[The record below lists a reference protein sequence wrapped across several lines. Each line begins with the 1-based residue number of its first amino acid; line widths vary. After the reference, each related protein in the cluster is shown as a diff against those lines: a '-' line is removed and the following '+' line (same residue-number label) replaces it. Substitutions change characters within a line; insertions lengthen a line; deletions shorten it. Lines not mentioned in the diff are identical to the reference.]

1 MKFEIKNV
9 IKAAICGF
17 FVAVTF
23 SLSSFFG
30 SCEKITEEVLRLHVI
45 ANSDSKEDQAIKLKV
60 RDSVLSESEKW
71 YKNAEDFNEANSQIC
86 THLQSIEKAANKALA
101 AEGSTD
107 RATVQITQMHFDTRN
122 YEGFSLPAGEYRT
135 LKIIIGEGEGTNWWC
150 IVFPALCVP
159 MSEKEDSD
167 LFVGISE
174 NERDIIMNPSEYQ
187 IKFKLVEWYES
198 IKRGFKE

>member
-1 MKFEIKNV
+1 MEFKIKDV
-9 IKAAICGF
+9 IKAVICGF

-45 ANSDSKEDQAIKLKV
+45 ANSDSEEDQDIKLKV

-71 YKNAEDFNEANSQIC
+71 YKDAENFNEANSQIC
-86 THLQSIEKAANKALA
+86 TNLQSIEKAANKVLA

-107 RATVQITQMHFDTRN
+107 RATAQITQMYFDTRN

-135 LKIIIGEGEGTNWWC
+135 LKIVIGEGEGTNWWC

-159 MSEKEDSD
+159 MSEKEDTD
-167 LFVGISE
+167 LLMGISE
-174 NERDIIMNPSEYQ
+174 NERDIITNPSEYK

-198 IKRGFKE
+198 IKQGFRE